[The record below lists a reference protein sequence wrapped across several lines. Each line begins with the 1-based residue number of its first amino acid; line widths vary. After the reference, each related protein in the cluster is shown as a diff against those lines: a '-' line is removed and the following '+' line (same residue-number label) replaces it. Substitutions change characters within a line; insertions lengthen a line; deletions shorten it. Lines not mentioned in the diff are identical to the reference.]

1 MGKTTK
7 YILIALGAIVVL
19 LIILKVAGVIGKP
32 DLTQVAT
39 EKTLVRDVNETV
51 SASGKIKPHIE
62 VKISP
67 EVSGEVVELPIK
79 EGDVVTK
86 GQLICKIRPDILQSE
101 LDRAQAQYNTQK
113 ASIGN
118 SKELLNQAQATY
130 ENQESIYK
138 RDKSLYDNKVITAAE
153 FETAKSGYFGAKAAL
168 EAAKQNVVGS
178 TFGLAQSQASV
189 KEAADNLIKTT
200 IYSPVDGVVSKLSI
214 EKGERVLGT
223 QQFAGTEIM
232 TISDLSQLDVN
243 VDVNENDINRIQLG
257 DSAKIEVD
265 AFLGKN
271 FAGTVIEI
279 GSSAN
284 VVGTNADQV
293 TNFTVKVRITPD
305 SYKNLLIRSAA
316 NPNPFRPG
324 LTATVD
330 IKTNQ
335 AHSLAVPIQAV
346 TTRDQKT
353 PAMGA
358 ANNSNN
364 SNNNTPVSDDNS
376 AAKQKVSG
384 PTKEYVFVYRA
395 GKVKQVQVTTGIQD
409 DTYIQVLSGLKAGDE
424 VVSAPFATISK
435 VLNDGMVVQKVDKSK
450 LFANPGQ

>member
-7 YILIALGAIVVL
+7 YILISLGAIILILVL
-19 LIILKVAGVIGKP
+19 LKVTGVIGKP
-32 DLTQVAT
+32 DVTQVAT
-39 EKTLVRDVNETV
+39 EKVTVRDINETV

-79 EGDVVTK
+79 EGDVVKK
-86 GQLICKIRPDILQSE
+86 GELLCKIRPDILQSQY
-101 LDRAQAQYNTQK
+101 DRAEAANNTQK

-118 SKELLNQAQATY
+118 AKQMLAQSQATFDNQA
-130 ENQESIYK
+130 SIYK
-138 RDKSLYDNKVITAAE
+138 RDKVLYDNKVITTAE
-153 FETAKSGYFGAKAAL
+153 FEAAKASYDGAKAAL
-168 EAAKQNVVGS
+168 EAAKQNVIGS
-178 TFGLAQSQASV
+178 TYGLAQSQASV
-189 KEAADNLIKTT
+189 KEAADNLIRTT

-257 DSAKIEVD
+257 DSSKIQVD
-265 AFLGKN
+265 AFLGKTFN
-271 FAGTVIEI
+271 GVVSEI

-293 TNFTVKVRITPD
+293 TNFTVKVRISPA
-305 SYKNLLIRSAA
+305 SYQTLLIKSAK

-330 IKTNQ
+330 INTN
-335 AHSLAVPIQAV
+335 HVKSISVPIQSV
-346 TTRDQKT
+346 TTREQKKT
-353 PAMGA
+353 GTTV
-358 ANNSNN
+358 NSDN
-364 SNNNTPVSDDNS
+364 STDDNS
-376 AAKQKVSG
+376 TKSKIAAVV
-384 PTKEYVFVYRA
+384 KEYVFVYNA

-409 DTYIQVLSGLKAGDE
+409 DSYIQILSGLKDGDE
-424 VVSAPFATISK
+424 VVSAPFATIAK
-435 VLNDGMVVQKVDKSK
+435 ILNDGMVVKKVDKSK
-450 LFANPGQ
+450 LFTGDGK

>member
-7 YILIALGAIVVL
+7 YILITLGALVVL
-19 LIILKVAGVIGKP
+19 LIVAKITGLIGKP
-32 DLTQVAT
+32 ALTQVAT
-39 EKTLVRDVNETV
+39 EKAAVRTINETV
-51 SASGKIKPHIE
+51 SASGKIKAHVE

-79 EGDVVTK
+79 EGDVVKK
-86 GQLICKIRPDILQSE
+86 GELLCKIRPDILKSE
-101 LDRAQAQYNTQK
+101 LDRAQAQYNTQE

-118 SKELLNQAQATY
+118 AKQMLAQAQATY
-130 ENQESIYK
+130 DNQASIYK
-138 RDKSLYDNKVITAAE
+138 RDKALYENKVITTVE
-153 FETAKSGYFGAKAAL
+153 FEAAKASYDGAKAAL
-168 EAAKQNVVGS
+168 EADKQNVIGS

-257 DSAKIEVD
+257 DSSKIQVD
-265 AFLGKN
+265 AFLGKTFN
-271 FAGTVIEI
+271 GVVTEI

-293 TNFTVKVRITPD
+293 TNFTVKVRISPA
-305 SYKNLLIRSAA
+305 SYQNLLIKSAD

-330 IKTNQ
+330 INTNH
-335 AHSLAVPIQAV
+335 AKSLSVPIQSV
-346 TTRDQKT
+346 TTREEKKKT
-353 PAMGA
+353 
-358 ANNSNN
+358 
-364 SNNNTPVSDDNS
+364 NTPTDDQSADNS
-376 AAKQKVSG
+376 DTKNKIAAPV
-384 PTKEYVFVYRA
+384 KEYVFVYRA

-409 DTYIQVLSGLKAGDE
+409 DTYIQVLSGLKDGDE
-424 VVSAPFATISK
+424 VVSAPFATIAK
-435 VLNDGMVVQKVDKSK
+435 ILNDGMVVKKVDKSK
-450 LFANPGQ
+450 LFTGDGK

>member
-7 YILIALGAIVVL
+7 YILISLGALIV
-19 LIILKVAGVIGKP
+19 LIVQLKVTGIVGKP
-32 DLTQVAT
+32 KVTQVAT
-39 EKTLVRDVNETV
+39 EKASVREINETV
-51 SASGKIKPHIE
+51 TASGKIKPHLE

-79 EGDVVTK
+79 EGDVVKK
-86 GQLICKIRPDILQSE
+86 GQLLCKIRPDILKSE
-101 LDRAQAQYNTQK
+101 LDRAEAANNTQK

-118 SKELLNQAQATY
+118 SKQMLAQSQATFDNQA
-130 ENQESIYK
+130 SIYK
-138 RDKSLYDNKVITAAE
+138 RDKALYDNKVITTAE
-153 FETAKSGYFGAKAAL
+153 FEAAKASYDGAKAAL
-168 EAAKQNVVGS
+168 EAAKQNVIGS
-178 TFGLAQSQASV
+178 TYGLAQSQASV
-189 KEAADNLIKTT
+189 KEAVDNLIKTT

-257 DSAKIEVD
+257 DSSKIEVD

-271 FAGTVIEI
+271 FTGVVTEI

-293 TNFTVKVRITPD
+293 TNFTVKVRISPA
-305 SYKNLLIRSAA
+305 SYKDLLIKTAA

-330 IKTNQ
+330 INTN
-335 AHSLAVPIQAV
+335 HVSSLAVPIQSV
-346 TTRDQKT
+346 TTRQEKKKM
-353 PAMGA
+353 PANAGA
-358 ANNSNN
+358 PQDTDSNKPKI
-364 SNNNTPVSDDNS
+364 STPV
-376 AAKQKVSG
+376 
-384 PTKEYVFVYRA
+384 KEYVFVYSK
-395 GKVKQVQVTTGIQD
+395 GKVKQVLVTTGIQD
-409 DTYIQVLSGLKAGDE
+409 DTYIQVFSGLKSGDE

-435 VLNDGMVVQKVDKSK
+435 LLNDNMTVEKVDKSK
-450 LFANPGQ
+450 LFGGSN

>member
-7 YILIALGAIVVL
+7 YILISLGVLIVL
-19 LIILKVAGVIGKP
+19 LVILKVAGVIGKP
-32 DLTQVAT
+32 QVTQVAT
-39 EKTLVRDVNETV
+39 EKTTLRDINETV
-51 SASGKIKPHIE
+51 SASGKIKPHLE

-86 GQLICKIRPDILQSE
+86 GELLCKIRPDILKSE
-101 LDRAQAQYNTQK
+101 LDRAEAGYNTQK

-118 SKELLNQAQATY
+118 SKELLNQAEATF
-130 ENQESIYK
+130 ENQQSIYK
-138 RDKSLYDNKVITAAE
+138 RDKALYENKVLTTAE
-153 FETAKSGYFGAKAAL
+153 FEAAKASFDGAKASL
-168 EAAKQNVVGS
+168 EAAKQNVIGS

-189 KEAADNLIKTT
+189 KEAADNLVKTT

-243 VDVNENDINRIQLG
+243 VDVNENDINRIQIG
-257 DSAKIEVD
+257 DSSKIEVD

-271 FAGTVIEI
+271 FSGVVTEI

-293 TNFTVKVRITPD
+293 TNFTVKVRISPA
-305 SYKNLLIRSAA
+305 SYQNLLIKSAA

-330 IKTNQ
+330 INTNH
-335 AHSLAVPIQAV
+335 ARGIAVPIQSV
-346 TTRDQKT
+346 TTREEKMKMSKPADQ
-353 PAMGA
+353 
-358 ANNSNN
+358 NQ
-364 SNNNTPVSDDNS
+364 SDDNTTKTKI
-376 AAKQKVSG
+376 AA
-384 PTKEYVFVYRA
+384 PIKEYVFVYKA

-435 VLNDGMVVQKVDKSK
+435 DLKDGMLVEKVDKSK
-450 LFANPGQ
+450 LFAGDGGK